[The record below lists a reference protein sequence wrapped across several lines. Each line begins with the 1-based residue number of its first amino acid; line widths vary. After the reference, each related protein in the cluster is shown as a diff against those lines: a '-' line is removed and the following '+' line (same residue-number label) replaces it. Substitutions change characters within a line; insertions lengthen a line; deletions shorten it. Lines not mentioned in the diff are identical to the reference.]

1 MAMGTGSD
9 LARFGGQ
16 VSGGI
21 AMSEI
26 LERKRIPNVR
36 TACPKGR
43 PIQLRYFDPT
53 EGREIR
59 ISTGTHDASEAAEK
73 KKDLEAKL
81 RLGIDA
87 KRSATTQPGP
97 NMTWESF
104 RLEYTRLHLDGLR
117 DKTSIDAE
125 SRLDIAERIV
135 KPITL
140 ADMASRES
148 LVKLKDAL
156 LSGAEGRYDPPRPR
170 SAHSVRSHMA
180 SVLAALHWAEAD
192 DRGWLTGV
200 PKISKVKTAKLRHMK
215 GRPITTEEFERM
227 LAVTAAIVGETA
239 APSWKHL
246 LRGLW
251 TSALR
256 LDELMHLSWDDRN
269 QICPEWPK
277 RRLPVLNI
285 PASRQKND
293 TAESIPLLPD
303 FEALLL
309 QAAEEDRAGWAFNPQ
324 SLQGRLGRKA
334 RHGRPDAEWV
344 GKIISRIGEKAGVV
358 VHPGNKETGRP
369 AKFASAHD
377 LRRSLLDRLVD
388 ADVPPLVVQRIA
400 RHANFETTQ
409 KHYAKGDVQKAAAK
423 LRAFCLDSVDVEDQ
437 LLELVEQSG
446 VDGVR

>member
-1 MAMGTGSD
+1 MQT
-9 LARFGGQ
+9 
-16 VSGGI
+16 V
-21 AMSEI
+21 
-26 LERKRIPNVR
+26 ERERIPKVR
-36 TACPKGR
+36 IARPAGR

-87 KRSATTQPGP
+87 KPSATTQPGP
-97 NMTWESF
+97 KMSWESF
-104 RLEYTRLHLDGLR
+104 RLEYTRLHLDALR

-135 KPITL
+135 KPTTL
-140 ADMASRES
+140 ADMANREALSKLKES
-148 LVKLKDAL
+148 LLKGVE
-156 LSGAEGRYDPPRPR
+156 SRYKPPRPR
-170 SAHSVRSHMA
+170 SKHSVRSHMA
-180 SVLAALHWAEAD
+180 SVVAALNWAAEEK
-192 DRGWLTGV
+192 GWLDSV
-200 PKISKVKTAKLRHMK
+200 PKIPAIETAKLRHAK
-215 GRPITTEEFERM
+215 GRAISTEEFERM
-227 LAVTAAIVGETA
+227 LAVTESIVGAAA
-239 APSWKHL
+239 APSWKYL

-251 TSALR
+251 LSGLR
-256 LDELMHLSWDDRN
+256 LDELMHVSWDDRN
-269 QICPEWPK
+269 EICPEWPK

-293 TAESIPLLPD
+293 TEESIPLLPD

-309 QAAEEDRAGWAFNPQ
+309 QTAEDERAGWVFNPL

-344 GKIISRIGEKAGVV
+344 GKVISRIGEKAGVV
-358 VHPGNKETGRP
+358 VHPGNKATERP

-423 LRAFCLDSVDVEDQ
+423 LQALLGNRRNDSPSVVTHKAAISTTAD
-437 LLELVEQSG
+437 
-446 VDGVR
+446 